1 MGDCHF
7 ALKNP
12 TTTTMFIGEFHLTID
27 EKGRFSVPVKFRSAL
42 ATGAVVTRG
51 LDTSLFVLTQEAW
64 QRLSAKIADLPLGSA
79 ASRSFARFMLAGAMD
94 VTLDAQGRFVVPE
107 YLRTH
112 AKLQKDAVLV
122 GVNDRLELWDKA
134 TWSAYAKQAEQNA
147 EAIAESLGDLGI

>member
-1 MGDCHF
+1 
-7 ALKNP
+7 
-12 TTTTMFIGEFHLTID
+12 MFIGEFHLTID
-27 EKGRFSVPVKFRSAL
+27 DKGRFAVPVKFRSAL

-64 QRLSAKIADLPLGSA
+64 QRLSAKIAELPLGSA

-134 TWSAYAKQAEQNA
+134 TWSAYAEQAQQNA

>member
-1 MGDCHF
+1 VEDCHF
-7 ALKNP
+7 DLKNS

-27 EKGRFSVPVKFRSAL
+27 DKGRLAVPVKFRSAL

-107 YLRTH
+107 YLRTY
-112 AKLQKDAVLV
+112 AKLHKDAVLV
-122 GVNDRLELWDKA
+122 GVNDRLELWDKV
-134 TWSAYAKQAEQNA
+134 TWDAYAREAEQNA
-147 EAIAESLGDLGI
+147 EAVAESLGGLGI